1 MVNTSELA
9 TKLYNGETVDIGFLY
24 PTEST
29 FDTINSF
36 LAKVLARVDRMF
48 LLDTIITVVRE
59 IVLNAVKANVKRV
72 FFKKLNLD
80 IYNRDEY
87 EKGMEKFKDVVS
99 DLEFM
104 KNELTGTE
112 YRVVFKAKITD
123 KGLAIQLTNNSK
135 ILPEEAERIRARINN
150 AARSQNFAEAYEKSY
165 DPTEGAGI
173 GIILIILLLRNA
185 GIGSDSFKFFASNNS
200 VTTQVLIPDQLREPD
215 IVSAIKNG
223 ILDEVNAL
231 PTFPKN
237 IMELQAMCND
247 SKTTINAISE
257 KISHDPSL
265 TADVLKLANSAGFI
279 TAKRIESIS
288 EAVIT
293 IGLKNLDLILKA
305 AAMRKILDKRYK
317 KFEQIWDHCNKTA
330 YFARNLAIEM
340 GRPDISHNV
349 FIAGLLH
356 DIGKI
361 VLLST
366 DLNLVNQISMMVDN
380 RKIRTSTILE
390 EIYIGISHST
400 IGAMIADKWNF
411 PADLIDAI
419 RNHHSPL
426 NAEPAH
432 VDIVM
437 IVYLANI
444 FSKINGSDINLYFIE
459 SDVLERYN
467 INAPAM
473 VDSLYSS
480 MNTRFETHR
489 SSLRE

>member
-9 TKLYNGETVDIGFLY
+9 DKFYREETVDIGFLY
-24 PTEST
+24 PTDAI

-36 LAKVLARVDRMF
+36 MAKVLSRVDRLF

-72 FFKKLNLD
+72 FFKKLKLD
-80 IYNRDEY
+80 INDPGEY
-87 EKGMEKFKDVVS
+87 ENGMIKFKDVVS

-104 KNELTGTE
+104 KKELTGTD
-112 YRVVFKAKITD
+112 YRVVFKAKKVD
-123 KGLAIQLTNNSK
+123 NGFVFQLINNSK
-135 ILPEEAERIRARINN
+135 ILPKEAERIRARLQN
-150 AARSQNFAEAYEKSY
+150 AAGSRNFAEAYEKSY
-165 DPTEGAGI
+165 DPSEGAGI

-185 GIGSDSFKFFASNNS
+185 GIGADSFKFIARDDSVAS
-200 VTTQVLIPDQLREPD
+200 QVFIPEQLREPD
-215 IVSAIKNG
+215 IISAIKDK
-223 ILDEVNAL
+223 ILEEVKAL

-237 IMELQAMCND
+237 IMELQSMCNNP
-247 SKTTINAISE
+247 KTTINAISD
-257 KISHDPSL
+257 KISRDPSL

-279 TAKRIESIS
+279 TARRIDNIS
-288 EAVIT
+288 DAVIT

-317 KFEQIWDHCNKTA
+317 KFEQIWEHCNKTA
-330 YFARNLAIEM
+330 YFARNMAIET
-340 GRPDISHNV
+340 GRPEISHNA

-366 DLNLVNQISMMVDN
+366 DLSLVDHISKMVDN

-390 EIYIGISHST
+390 EIYIGVSHST
-400 IGAMIADKWNF
+400 IGAMIAEKWNF
-411 PADLIDAI
+411 PPDLIDAI

-426 NAEPAH
+426 KSEPDNR
-432 VDIVM
+432 DIVT

-444 FSKINGSDINLYFIE
+444 FSKINGSDINMYFIE
-459 SDVLERYN
+459 HDVLKRYDITTPSMADN
-467 INAPAM
+467 LYRAM
-473 VDSLYSS
+473 NS
-480 MNTRFETHR
+480 RFEAHR
-489 SSLRE
+489 TSLRE